1 MSSLSSG
8 PSTLCSDPS
17 TGNTGKTRVSSA
29 SVASPPRLAA
39 DERVVLPCVS
49 WETYE
54 RLLADDEERRVPR
67 MTYDQGVLELVTPS
81 MPHDEDAR
89 TITRIVDIVA
99 ANLGIPMRSVGS
111 TTFRRKDLERGF
123 EPDASFYIQH
133 EERIR
138 GQTEVDLSVDPPPDI
153 VLEMAV
159 SRSAIDKLG
168 LFACMGISEVWRCE
182 GQQVS
187 IFILDRELDTYQE
200 SSQGLALPALSREI
214 LTRFLTESRTTLSP
228 DWFQAVSDWA
238 RERRTST
245 S

>member
-1 MSSLSSG
+1 MG
-8 PSTLCSDPS
+8 
-17 TGNTGKTRVSSA
+17 SA
-29 SVASPPRLAA
+29 SVASPLRVVV
-39 DERVVLPCVS
+39 DDCVVLPFVS

-54 RLLADDEERRVPR
+54 RLLSDDEGRRVPR
-67 MTYDQGVLELVTPS
+67 ITYDQGVMELVTPS
-81 MPHDEDAR
+81 MPHEEDAR
-89 TITRIVDIVA
+89 TIARIVEIVA

-153 VLEMAV
+153 VLEMLEMEV

-168 LFACMGISEVWRCE
+168 LFASMGVSEVWRCD

-187 IFILDRELDTYQE
+187 IFILDPELDSYQE
-200 SSQGLALPALSREI
+200 SSQGLALPALSRES
-214 LTRFLTESRTTLSP
+214 LARFLIESRTTLSP